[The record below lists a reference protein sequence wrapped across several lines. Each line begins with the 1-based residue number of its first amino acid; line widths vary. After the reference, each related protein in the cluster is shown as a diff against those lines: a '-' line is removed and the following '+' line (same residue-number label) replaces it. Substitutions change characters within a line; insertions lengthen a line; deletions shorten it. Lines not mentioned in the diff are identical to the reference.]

1 DRTPGVQKQTYHQLL
16 LAKTQQG
23 YKNLMQLTTL
33 AHLQG
38 FYYRPR
44 ITWDLLA
51 KYKEGLVATSSC
63 LQGIIP
69 QLILQGQI
77 QEALNQT
84 KKFFELF
91 GKDFYLELQ
100 KHIHLKE
107 LDLVN
112 KTLIDFS
119 RRLGIPVVAT
129 NDLHYVN
136 PEDAR
141 AQDALLAIQTK
152 TTLSDKNRLTMIGSP
167 DFYLKSAEEMA
178 HLFPDYP
185 EALKNSLKIADA
197 CQVDISTG
205 KWILPDFPLPK
216 NYQSSEKY
224 LRDLAE
230 AGMKQRFKPITHEQK
245 QRFDYELKVICDK
258 GFATYFLIV
267 QDFVNWAKKHHIRV
281 GPGRGSV
288 AGSLVAYAL
297 RITSIDPLFH
307 NIPFERFLNPQRP
320 SPPDIDLDFADDRRD
335 EVIEYVASKYGKDK
349 VAQIITFGTMEARGA
364 IRDVGR
370 VLGMPYSDP
379 DKIAKL
385 IPFGHSLEEAMV
397 NVIDLQE
404 YYRQDKFKELIDLAK
419 KIEGTARH
427 ASTHAAGVVIGDK
440 PLIEYTP
447 LQLESKNER
456 IMTQYDMYSLDCN
469 IDQNAIGLLKMDFL
483 GLSNLTILQNA
494 VNLVKDQTGKTLDIS
509 ELPLDDA
516 KTYQLLSAGHTI
528 GVFQLESPGMRSVAR
543 KLQPSRFSDI
553 TAMVSLY
560 RPGPMALIDTFI
572 AGKKNPAKIE
582 YPHPDLKPVLAETYG
597 VAVYQEQALE
607 IANVMAGYTL
617 GEADILRRAIGKKK
631 RSIMTKEKS
640 KFIKGSEKKG
650 YSRKIAEKIWGYI
663 DKFAGYGFNKAHA
676 TAYAMIAYQTAYL
689 KANFP
694 VEFMTA
700 LLTAEVN
707 NKDKVPMAVDE
718 AKTMGIVVLPP
729 DINMSL
735 TGFSIEAD
743 KGSLNHKA
751 IRFGMSAIKNV
762 GEAAITTILAARKK
776 HRFKSLTDFCERIDQ
791 QKVNK
796 KVLESLIQVGTFDA
810 FGKRSSLMLG
820 LETIRQKAGA
830 NQREANSNQVSMFAG
845 ASAPQAPV
853 RDQLPESEE
862 FSKIDLLSFEKQL
875 LGFYLTDHPH
885 GEALKKIKT
894 LVSHHIADIDPQIHL
909 NQSVTLGG
917 TIRTVKPILTR
928 KNNHEMAFATLD
940 DDSGQIELVIF
951 PTLYSQTKSLWQ
963 SDQVVL
969 VTGKVDMKNRLTLIV
984 ESALKPEDTPVAAE
998 AQTAKPGQ
1006 SEKISLR
1013 LTKTTPKAVLIKINQ
1028 LFQANPGPQRVFLEL
1043 ENGRQPKVIR
1053 LPFTVE
1059 FDSVKNQV
1067 EALLKPVDGR
1077 IVID

>member
-1 DRTPGVQKQTYHQLL
+1 
-16 LAKTQQG
+16 
-23 YKNLMQLTTL
+23 
-33 AHLQG
+33 
-38 FYYRPR
+38 
-44 ITWDLLA
+44 
-51 KYKEGLVATSSC
+51 
-63 LQGIIP
+63 
-69 QLILQGQI
+69 
-77 QEALNQT
+77 
-84 KKFFELF
+84 
-91 GKDFYLELQ
+91 
-100 KHIHLKE
+100 
-107 LDLVN
+107 
-112 KTLIDFS
+112 
-119 RRLGIPVVAT
+119 
-129 NDLHYVN
+129 
-136 PEDAR
+136 
-141 AQDALLAIQTK
+141 
-152 TTLSDKNRLTMIGSP
+152 
-167 DFYLKSAEEMA
+167 
-178 HLFPDYP
+178 
-185 EALKNSLKIADA
+185 
-197 CQVDISTG
+197 
-205 KWILPDFPLPK
+205 
-216 NYQSSEKY
+216 
-224 LRDLAE
+224 
-230 AGMKQRFKPITHEQK
+230 
-245 QRFDYELKVICDK
+245 
-258 GFATYFLIV
+258 
-267 QDFVNWAKKHHIRV
+267 
-281 GPGRGSV
+281 
-288 AGSLVAYAL
+288 
-297 RITSIDPLFH
+297 
-307 NIPFERFLNPQRP
+307 
-320 SPPDIDLDFADDRRD
+320 
-335 EVIEYVASKYGKDK
+335 
-349 VAQIITFGTMEARGA
+349 
-364 IRDVGR
+364 
-370 VLGMPYSDP
+370 
-379 DKIAKL
+379 
-385 IPFGHSLEEAMV
+385 
-397 NVIDLQE
+397 
-404 YYRQDKFKELIDLAK
+404 
-419 KIEGTARH
+419 
-427 ASTHAAGVVIGDK
+427 
-440 PLIEYTP
+440 
-447 LQLESKNER
+447 
-456 IMTQYDMYSLDCN
+456 
-469 IDQNAIGLLKMDFL
+469 
-483 GLSNLTILQNA
+483 
-494 VNLVKDQTGKTLDIS
+494 
-509 ELPLDDA
+509 
-516 KTYQLLSAGHTI
+516 
-528 GVFQLESPGMRSVAR
+528 GMRSVAR

-597 VAVYQEQALE
+597 IAVYQEQALE

-796 KVLESLIQVGTFDA
+796 KVLESLIQVGAFDA

-820 LETIRQKAGA
+820 LEGIRQKAGA